1 VATVAGVC
9 QFFPMPRKKTKR
21 TGAASETLTPVDAG
35 VTPGDEITVAII
47 EDNRLVREGLT
58 ALLGRVRDIR
68 VVTAGSSADMAVLER
83 VHPRV
88 ILLDLGLKTSDS
100 LLVAKRLVTAFPA
113 SGVIVMDMLHV
124 HEEIMEFVN
133 LGVAGFIMKDA
144 SVDDLSKTIRRVAA
158 GGRVLPPQLT
168 GTLFAQI
175 AKTAVSGRQSEVA
188 DAVRMTPR
196 ERQVIALISEGLS
209 NKAIAG
215 RLHIAPHTVKSHVR
229 NIMEK
234 LALHTRLQIAA
245 HAHRDPEG

>member
-1 VATVAGVC
+1 
-9 QFFPMPRKKTKR
+9 M
-21 TGAASETLTPVDAG
+21 
-35 VTPGDEITVAII
+35 VTPAGAGARHGDEITVANI

-58 ALLGRVRDIR
+58 ALLGQVRDVL
-68 VVTAGSSADMAVLER
+68 VVAAGSSADMTLLDR

-88 ILLDLGLKTSDS
+88 ILLDLGLKTGDS
-100 LLVAKRLVTAFPA
+100 LRVAKRLGAAFPA
-113 SGVIVMDMLHV
+113 SGVIVMDLLHV

-133 LGVAGFIMKDA
+133 VGVAGFIMKDA
-144 SVDDLSKTIRRVAA
+144 SIEDLAKTIRLVAA

-168 GTLFAQI
+168 STLFAQI
-175 AKTAVSGRQSEVA
+175 AKNAVSGSPSEVIE
-188 DAVRMTPR
+188 AVRMTPR

-245 HAHRDPEG
+245 YANRDPGE